1 MKKSIHISDLDYA
14 FRSHPVSGN
23 LIIKTGADA
32 IKQSVRTLLFLN
44 IFEKPFSTISA
55 NIRNK
60 LFENFNYVIEDQLR
74 TDITNVLTTFEP
86 RIQLDEVII
95 DYGVDTLNI
104 RITYTIIGEASS
116 SEEISLVMTR
126 SR

>member
-1 MKKSIHISDLDYA
+1 MKKSIQITDLDYSFQA
-14 FRSHPVSGN
+14 HPVSGN
-23 LIIKTGADA
+23 LLIKKGADA
-32 IKQSVRTLLFLN
+32 IKQSIKTLLFLN

-60 LFENFNYVIEDQLR
+60 LFENFNLIVEENLR
-74 TDITNVLTTFEP
+74 KDITNILGTYEP
-86 RIQLDEVII
+86 RIRVVEVRISHNYENLSI
-95 DYGVDTLNI
+95 G
-104 RITYTIIGEASS
+104 ITYTIIGEESS